1 MEQVAL
7 EAQRRAEVGKGPARR
22 LRKKD
27 VVPGVAYGLDKET
40 MPIAVARDEL
50 EATLRTEQGLN
61 VLLNLRIEGVEV
73 EKDTAAI
80 VKEVQRHPVSRAPLS
95 VDFQWISLTQA
106 ITVTVPIRIEGE
118 SPGVIEGGVVDQI
131 MHEIQVQ
138 CLPTNIPDHFVA
150 DITGME
156 INDTLH
162 VETLDVPAD
171 VEILA
176 DPSDALVSIAPP
188 ITDEDLETRVEE
200 ELLEGLEEVP
210 LEEEELAL
218 AEGEEEAAEEGAAAE
233 EAEEE
238 SE

>member
-1 MEQVAL
+1 M
-7 EAQRRAEVGKGPARR
+7 
-22 LRKKD
+22 
-27 VVPGVAYGLDKET
+27 
-40 MPIAVARDEL
+40 
-50 EATLRTEQGLN
+50 
-61 VLLNLRIEGVEV
+61 
-73 EKDTAAI
+73 
-80 VKEVQRHPVSRAPLS
+80 
-95 VDFQWISLTQA
+95 
-106 ITVTVPIRIEGE
+106 TVPIRLEGE
-118 SPGVIEGGVVDQI
+118 SPGVTEGGAVDQI

-156 INDTLH
+156 INDTLQ

-200 ELLEGLEEVP
+200 DLLEGLEEVP
-210 LEEEELAL
+210 LDEEELAL
-218 AEGEEEAAEEGAAAE
+218 AEGEEAPAEGEAAEEGGE
-233 EAEEE
+233 EEE